1 MPALAERATPAIAP
15 PVRLSAR
22 PPFLLPHP
30 EPVAVVAEIPD
41 GPPASLEWRRRRCRI
56 VKAQGPERIA
66 PEWWQPLLALTRESE
81 ESTPK
86 RRPRTR
92 DYYTIE
98 DEVGR
103 RYWVFRE
110 GLYGREES
118 EAPPAWYLHG
128 LFA

>member
-1 MPALAERATPAIAP
+1 MLDPRRRP
-15 PVRLSAR
+15 SAARR

-41 GPPASLEWRRRRCRI
+41 GPPARLEWRRRRCRI
-56 VKAQGPERIA
+56 VKAEGPERIA
-66 PEWWQPLLALTRESE
+66 PEWWQPLLALARPDEAE
-81 ESTPK
+81 AHPK
-86 RRPRTR
+86 RRSRTR

-98 DEVGR
+98 DEAGR